1 MLKNKFFTLLM
12 MLILVSPVIAEP
24 ENASIPETLTPIR
37 QEEVAED
44 YSSTVKE
51 DLPVLDTI
59 PHKQPVSKKKV
70 AKKFLA
76 AMAGVGISSLML
88 FLILTLYNKIRENL
102 LQAKKEIPPEG
113 ETSLVT
119 PDNLVDAVRIFL
131 EKTKWQG

>member
-24 ENASIPETLTPIR
+24 ESTGIPETLTPISH
-37 QEEVAED
+37 EEVAED
-44 YSSTVKE
+44 YPSAAKE
-51 DLPVLDTI
+51 ELPVLDTI

-119 PDNLVDAVRIFL
+119 PDNLVDAVKVFL
-131 EKTKWQG
+131 EKTKW

>member
-24 ENASIPETLTPIR
+24 ESAGIPETLTPISH
-37 QEEVAED
+37 EEVAED
-44 YSSTVKE
+44 YPSTAKE
-51 DLPVLDTI
+51 ELPVLDTI

-119 PDNLVDAVRIFL
+119 PDNLVDAVKVFL
-131 EKTKWQG
+131 EKTKW

>member
-1 MLKNKFFTLLM
+1 M

>member
-1 MLKNKFFTLLM
+1 M

-119 PDNLVDAVRIFL
+119 PDYLVDAVRIFL

>member
-1 MLKNKFFTLLM
+1 MLKNKFFTLLI
-12 MLILVSPVIAEP
+12 MLTLVSPVIAEP

>member
-88 FLILTLYNKIRENL
+88 FLILTFYNKIRENL